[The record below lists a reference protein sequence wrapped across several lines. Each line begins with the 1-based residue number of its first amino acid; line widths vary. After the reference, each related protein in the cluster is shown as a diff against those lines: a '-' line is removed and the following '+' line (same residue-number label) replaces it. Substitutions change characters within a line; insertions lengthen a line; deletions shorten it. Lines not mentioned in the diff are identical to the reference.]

1 MGENDF
7 PMTRHLFGFHK
18 SRNSA
23 LTVAVFFLTAGLS
36 APLAADQLTLG
47 GDGGR
52 LTETGLTV
60 GEGYVAPGFVID
72 GPPVTVASVPAPAA
86 SAVQVAEKS
95 ASSTPVA
102 AAETAE
108 TPPALPVIERVG
120 TVDSALVIEKS
131 EAPAMAGTAVVAQ
144 FAAAQPEEAEAAKPA
159 TPLAMSRQLAELL
172 AQASESDANDPLEPL
187 NRVIFEINYFLERL
201 LLRPAAEL
209 YVLMLPQEARDG
221 IRNFLRNIRTPI
233 VLANDLLQGEGERAW
248 QTTQRF
254 VINSTV
260 GVGGVIDAAD
270 RFGIKHHNEDLG
282 QTFAVWG
289 VDEIVYLVLPIFGP
303 SNPRDAVG
311 EFLDRYFDP
320 VWYWTENTDRGEI
333 QIARSVVGGVDS
345 YSRVMD
351 ELKKLKDTSV
361 DYYAAIRSI
370 YRQKREADIRNGE
383 SKDVPLPDIQYDFK
397 ADVGVN

>member
-1 MGENDF
+1 
-7 PMTRHLFGFHK
+7 
-18 SRNSA
+18 
-23 LTVAVFFLTAGLS
+23 
-36 APLAADQLTLG
+36 
-47 GDGGR
+47 
-52 LTETGLTV
+52 
-60 GEGYVAPGFVID
+60 
-72 GPPVTVASVPAPAA
+72 
-86 SAVQVAEKS
+86 
-95 ASSTPVA
+95 
-102 AAETAE
+102 
-108 TPPALPVIERVG
+108 
-120 TVDSALVIEKS
+120 
-131 EAPAMAGTAVVAQ
+131 
-144 FAAAQPEEAEAAKPA
+144 
-159 TPLAMSRQLAELL
+159 
-172 AQASESDANDPLEPL
+172 
-187 NRVIFEINYFLERL
+187 
-201 LLRPAAEL
+201 
-209 YVLMLPQEARDG
+209 MLPQEARDG

>member
-7 PMTRHLFGFHK
+7 PMTRHHRGFQK

-36 APLAADQLTLG
+36 APLAADQPTPV

-52 LTETGLTV
+52 LTEAGLTV
-60 GEGYVAPGFVID
+60 GDGYVAPGFVID
-72 GPPVTVASVPAPAA
+72 GPPVTVESAPAPA
-86 SAVQVAEKS
+86 VQV
-95 ASSTPVA
+95 
-102 AAETAE
+102 AETAE

-120 TVDSALVIEKS
+120 TVDPALVIEKS
-131 EAPAMAGTAVVAQ
+131 ETPAMAGTTVAR
-144 FAAAQPEEAEAAKPA
+144 FAAAQPEAAKPA
-159 TPLAMSRQLAELL
+159 APPAMSRQLADLL

-201 LLRPAAEL
+201 LLRPAADL

-254 VINSTV
+254 FINSTI

-311 EFLDRYFDP
+311 DFLDRYFDP
-320 VWYWTENTDRGEI
+320 VWYWTENTDREEI

-345 YSRVMD
+345 YSRVMA
-351 ELKKLKDTSV
+351 ELDKLRETSV
-361 DYYAAIRSI
+361 DFYAAMRSI
-370 YRQKREADIRNGE
+370 YRQKRDADIRNGE
-383 SKDVPLPDIQYDFK
+383 SKDVPLPEIQYDFN
-397 ADVGVN
+397 ADLSVN